1 VEKRIVAI
9 VRFEK
14 PLESVR
20 SAVDLSHGL
29 DDLPSKANVFIKPN
43 IVFWTRT
50 TPFPKWGVVTTSRV
64 VEDMVI
70 LLKER
75 GIDEITILEGIV
87 TYDSKDTETAG
98 HAFESLGYNV
108 LKRRYGVKI
117 LNVLERSFKK
127 LDLGAGVVLNF
138 NEDILQSDLS
148 KYARIPPSSAGG
160 MNGLPSPLGGRGLG

>member
-1 VEKRIVAI
+1 MEKRIVAI

-20 SAVDLSHGL
+20 RAVDLSRGL
-29 DDLPSKANVFIKPN
+29 DHLPSKANVFIKPN

-75 GIDEITILEGIV
+75 GIDEITIVEGTV
-87 TYDSKDTETAG
+87 TYDPKDRETAA

-117 LNVLERSFKK
+117 LNIFERPFKK
-127 LDLGAGVVLNF
+127 L
-138 NEDILQSDLS
+138 I
-148 KYARIPPSSAGG
+148 
-160 MNGLPSPLGGRGLG
+160 